1 MAAAQTG
8 GRAATL
14 FVSGVVSIG
23 IVTALFLPGRQT
35 VQGVKAFGTAGSGL
49 LGTAIKG

>member
-1 MAAAQTG
+1 MGKTG
-8 GRAATL
+8 TI
-14 FVSGVVSIG
+14 FVSGLISIG

-35 VQGVKAFGTAGSGL
+35 VAGAKAFGQAGSGL